1 LFFTDDFS
9 TFITPTN
16 GQIKLHALIDRS
28 ILELYVND
36 GEREALKDNG
46 IFVIS
51 MQDLLGWRKGEKA
64 IPSKSAVITIDDEW
78 NRLSWRRRTTAVL

>member
-51 MQDLLGWRKGEKA
+51 MQDLLGWRKAEKA